1 MKRHL
6 VRWHKDYA
14 EKGLVVIDVDNGQVD
29 PFDQLKKEIQK
40 DRLHYPVLWDK
51 AGRNFENYGVRST
64 PWALL
69 IGSDGKVV
77 WEGNPLPKVEE
88 LERGIQ
94 TELEKVRQAH

>member
-14 EKGLVVIDVDNGQVD
+14 EKGLIVIDVDNGQVD
-29 PFDQLKKEIQK
+29 QFEALKKEVQK
-40 DRLHYPVLWDK
+40 DGLPYPVLWDK
-51 AGRNFENYGVRST
+51 GGRNFENYGVRST

-88 LERGIQ
+88 LKRKIQ
-94 TELEKVRQAH
+94 EQLQTAK

>member
-29 PFDQLKKEIQK
+29 PLDLLKKEVQK
-40 DRLHYPVLWDK
+40 DGLPYPVLWDK
-51 AGRNFENYGVRST
+51 GGRNFENYGIRQT

-69 IGSDGKVV
+69 VSAEGKVV
-77 WEGNPLPKVEE
+77 WEGVPLPKVEE
-88 LERGIQ
+88 LEKQIKA
-94 TELEKVRQAH
+94 ELEKVKKAD